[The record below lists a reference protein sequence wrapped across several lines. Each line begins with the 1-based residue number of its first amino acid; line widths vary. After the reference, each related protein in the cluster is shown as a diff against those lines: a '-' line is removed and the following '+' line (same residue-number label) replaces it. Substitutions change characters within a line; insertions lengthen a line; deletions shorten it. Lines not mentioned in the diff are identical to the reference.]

1 MYTERSYTILSPDL
15 KYIPF
20 FNFLYGHLTG
30 NDCEVQEATQSLREW
45 SLDSVGYSYR
55 NSERTDL
62 RSESGYVPYMGGTK
76 TVSERNLV
84 SSWGARTKL
93 QYDGGRGGRAVTPPV
108 GWLEDYWMGRYFGM
122 IEAPGTTDPALLGIE
137 GDSNQPPKA
146 AAYDGPPRPDVSFR

>member
-1 MYTERSYTILSPDL
+1 MQ
-15 KYIPF
+15 KIPF

-76 TVSERNLV
+76 AVSERNLV

-146 AAYDGPPRPDVSFR
+146 ATYDGPPRPDVSFR